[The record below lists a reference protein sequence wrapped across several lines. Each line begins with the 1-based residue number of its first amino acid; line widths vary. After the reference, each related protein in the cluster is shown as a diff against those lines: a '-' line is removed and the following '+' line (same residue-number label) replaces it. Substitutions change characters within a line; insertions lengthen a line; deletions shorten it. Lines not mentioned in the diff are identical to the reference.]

1 MQYHIFKIKTISKD
15 MPAIH
20 VDTLQS
26 HNFRHMWDIDHFCS
40 EFNTRLPENPWKYE
54 YCKNSS
60 FIL

>member
-1 MQYHIFKIKTISKD
+1 

-26 HNFRHMWDIDHFCS
+26 HNFRRMWDIDHFRS